1 MTPMQ
6 HDSYY
11 HSTTGRRR
19 VPQRGPMLFI
29 TDLILGLMSVVMIA
43 LMVLLLLVPH
53 IDPVYTWALPML
65 GLVAPAI
72 YLLTLFMMLYWVVRW
87 RLKRALLLAFFVL
100 LGLFSVDLFWRP
112 ASHRATLLEQQ
123 LEQVDRQI
131 AETENE
137 RDLYTLRRRRR
148 LLMNNLT
155 EGSGVKVMSFNLR
168 AFYGDDGGNS
178 ADGVAKLIDSLRP
191 DIICLQEYSSGLAAR
206 SEKFQRVLNS
216 YQTASFG
223 LGNETARNQM
233 ILSRFKIVRSG
244 VITTQANSVWA
255 DVLLEDDTV
264 RVVSN
269 HLQSTGIT
277 SLDNAYL
284 TKHEYLLDTAREEKL
299 RSIVG
304 RFHENCVVRAD
315 QVDSIRRH
323 IDHEAPALRI
333 ICGDFNDTP
342 VSYTYRKLA
351 RGMQDAF
358 SECGSGYSYTFRGFY
373 NLLRIDYVLLSEG
386 LECVAYEVPEVK
398 LSDHLPVVVRFEKR
412 TIY

>member
-1 MTPMQ
+1 MQ

-11 HSTTGRRR
+11 HSKTDRRR
-19 VPQRGPMLFI
+19 VSQRGPMLFLS
-29 TDLILGLMSVVMIA
+29 DVILGVVSVVM
-43 LMVLLLLVPH
+43 MVLVALLLLVPH
-53 IDPVYTWALPML
+53 IDPAYTWAFPML

-72 YLLTLFMMLYWVVRW
+72 YMLALFMMLYWVVRW
-87 RLKRALLLAFFVL
+87 RLRRACAMTLFLM
-100 LGLFSVDLFWRP
+100 LGLFSIDLFWRP

-131 AETENE
+131 AETDNE

-155 EGSGVKVMSFNLR
+155 EGNGVKVMTFNLR
-168 AFYGDDGGNS
+168 AFYGDDGKSS
-178 ADGVAKLIDSLRP
+178 ADQVAKLLDSLQP
-191 DIICLQEYSSGLAAR
+191 DILCLQEYASGLATR
-206 SEKFQRVLNS
+206 SDAFQRLLEK
-216 YQTASFG
+216 YQVASFG
-223 LGNETARNQM
+223 LDDNAPRYQM
-233 ILSRFKIVRSG
+233 ILSRFKILRSG
-244 VITTQANSVWA
+244 VITTQAASVWA
-255 DVLLEDDTV
+255 DLLLDDDTV

-269 HLQSTGIT
+269 HLKSTGIT

-284 TKHEYLLDTAREEKL
+284 THHEYLLDTAREEKL
-299 RSIVG
+299 RSIVD
-304 RFHENCVVRAD
+304 RFHKNCVVRAD

-351 RGMQDAF
+351 KGMQDAF

-373 NLLRIDYVLLSEG
+373 NLLRIDYVLLSKG
-386 LECVAYEVPEVK
+386 LECVAYEVPEVE
-398 LSDHLPVVVRFEKR
+398 LSDHLPIVVRFEKQ
-412 TIY
+412 TTY

>member
-1 MTPMQ
+1 MP
-6 HDSYY
+6 HEAYYNNSYD
-11 HSTTGRRR
+11 RRR
-19 VPQRGPMLFI
+19 PSRRSLSLFLL
-29 TDLILGLMSVVMIA
+29 DAVLSLMSVVMMA
-43 LMVLLLLVPH
+43 LMLLLLLVPH

-72 YLLTLFMMLYWVVRW
+72 YLLTLFLMLYWVVRW
-87 RLKRALLLAFFVL
+87 RLKRALLML
-100 LGLFSVDLFWRP
+100 LFILPGLFSVDLFWRP

-123 LEQVDRQI
+123 LEQVDKQL
-131 AETENE
+131 AETEDE
-137 RDLYTLRRRRR
+137 RDRYTLRRRRR
-148 LLMNNLT
+148 LLLSNLT
-155 EGSGVKVMSFNLR
+155 ENSGMKVLTYNLR
-168 AFYGDDGGNS
+168 SLYGDDGESS
-178 ADGVAKLIDSLRP
+178 ADGVAKLLDSLRP
-191 DIICLQEYSSGLAAR
+191 DILCLQEYSSGLAKR
-206 SEKFQRVLNS
+206 SEAFGKLLDN

-223 LGNETARNQM
+223 LGSDASRHQM
-233 ILSRFKIVRSG
+233 ILSRFKILRSG
-244 VITTQANSVWA
+244 IITTQANSVWA
-255 DVLLEDDTV
+255 DLLIEEDTV

-284 TKHEYLLDTAREEKL
+284 THHKYLLDTAREEKL
-299 RSIVG
+299 RSIVA

-323 IDHEAPALRI
+323 IEREAPAMRI

-351 RGMQDAF
+351 KGMQDAF

-373 NLLRIDYVLLSEG
+373 NLLRIDYVLLSDRFACLG
-386 LECVAYEVPEVK
+386 YEVPDVH

-412 TIY
+412 STYN